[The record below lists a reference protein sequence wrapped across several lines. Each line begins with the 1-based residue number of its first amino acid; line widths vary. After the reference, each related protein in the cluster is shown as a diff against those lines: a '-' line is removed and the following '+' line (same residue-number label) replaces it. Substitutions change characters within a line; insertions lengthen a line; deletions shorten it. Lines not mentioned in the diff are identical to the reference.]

1 MSQETEEK
9 RLHKLGP
16 SFERARK
23 RWLTSVGDEGL
34 DTLEAVRKGGVGP
47 NGGARYHLWYRT
59 PAHAAAAAERL
70 DGAQMSGA
78 QGHGQRASATLDF
91 SVSIFIRG
99 SEHAVIRKELHA
111 IVSADTEVRAM
122 VSIRPI
128 GRRREPRDVCVTITG
143 ENAAGMAKAYQLVQK
158 LQNGV
163 LLPVAPSDR
172 NKVMRT

>member
-1 MSQETEEK
+1 M
-9 RLHKLGP
+9 
-16 SFERARK
+16 
-23 RWLTSVGDEGL
+23 

-59 PAHAAAAAERL
+59 SAHAAAAAERL

-78 QGHGQRASATLDF
+78 HVQAQGQRASAALDF

-99 SEHAVIRKELHA
+99 NEHAVIRKELQA
-111 IVSADTEVRAM
+111 IRSADTDARAM
-122 VSIRPI
+122 INIRPI
-128 GRRREPRDVCVTITG
+128 GRQREPRDVCVTITG
-143 ENAAGMAKAYQLVQK
+143 EDATGMAKAYQLVQK

-172 NKVMRT
+172 NKVLMA